1 MTQIVTTPEHENKGK
16 EPIMKLTRSND
27 DKWLAGVAG
36 GLAESLGVDSTI
48 VRIVFA
54 AVGVF
59 SFGTGILIYL
69 ALWAILPRPTGGTVA
84 QDGINKARDWNKSRK
99 GDGNGSDFTI

>member
-1 MTQIVTTPEHENKGK
+1 
-16 EPIMKLTRSND
+16 MKLSRSET

-59 SFGTGILIYL
+59 SFGTGIVLYL
-69 ALWAILPRPTGGTVA
+69 ALWAILPRPSGGTVA
-84 QDGINKARDWNKSRK
+84 QDGLKKAKEWNDDRK
-99 GDGNGSDFTI
+99 GRNTGSTYRSGPDSNFDI